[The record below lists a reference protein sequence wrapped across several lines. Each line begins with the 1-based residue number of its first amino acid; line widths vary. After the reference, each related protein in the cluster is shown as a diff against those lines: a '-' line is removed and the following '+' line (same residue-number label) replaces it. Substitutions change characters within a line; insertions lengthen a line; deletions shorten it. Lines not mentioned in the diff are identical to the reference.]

1 MKGSHKNEKDRVL
14 VKGFVVE
21 PGMRIAQGI
30 VAKYE
35 HVEFKEVSK
44 LTETNRSNGGF
55 GSTGLK

>member
-1 MKGSHKNEKDRVL
+1 MRILLKNHGDKD
-14 VKGFVVE
+14 FVVE

-35 HVEFKEVSK
+35 HVDFEEV
-44 LTETNRSNGGF
+44 TELSETDRSGGF